1 MIAPKISQTLIKQ
14 LKARGFEVAEVDM
27 SEISKT
33 GGGIHCMAQSLKRV
47 PA

>member
-1 MIAPKISQTLIKQ
+1 MA
-14 LKARGFEVAEVDM
+14 AVDM

-33 GGGIHCMAQSLKRV
+33 GDGIHCMAQALKRE

>member
-1 MIAPKISQTLIKQ
+1 MPMHMAKTLIEK
-14 LKARGFEVAEVDM
+14 LKALGFDVAAVDM

-33 GGGIHCMAQSLKRV
+33 GGGIQCMAQALKRV